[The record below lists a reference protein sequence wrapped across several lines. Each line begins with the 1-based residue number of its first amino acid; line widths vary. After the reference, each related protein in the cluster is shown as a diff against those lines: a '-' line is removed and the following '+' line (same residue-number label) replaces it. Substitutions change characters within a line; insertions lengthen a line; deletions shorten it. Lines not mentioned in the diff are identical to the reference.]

1 MSAQAP
7 NGNNA
12 STQAAASLRKLIDDP
27 DIPEAVRKAMVP
39 EFAELA
45 RALAKLDKDEVHI
58 AAFGR
63 VSVGKSALLN
73 ALIGREEFVVGVL
86 HGTTTSAE
94 QEPWRKSLAEQA
106 TRHSS
111 AALAARPASTS
122 AALAAR
128 PASTSAALAA
138 RPASTSVAVSPSDGA
153 SIHVI
158 DTPGIDE
165 LGGEVRDRLAFTAA
179 QRVDLILFVV
189 DGDITDTELEALK
202 LLVSPVR
209 PIILVLNKAD
219 RYTQEERDTLLQK
232 LAERT
237 AGLVDAENVVA
248 ASAQPQR
255 RRVIHINA
263 DGLESESVQLL
274 PPNLAAVKA
283 RIAALLDREGRTIS
297 ALNAGLMASQMSDQ
311 LGKRLIEVRAEV
323 ANTLVHTYSL
333 TKGVAVG
340 LNPIPVADLVAA
352 AGLDVALVVHLSRV
366 YGLPLTKIEAGQLIA
381 NICAQLALLMGA
393 IWGVHLVASA
403 LKGLSVGLSTA
414 LTAGAQGALAY
425 YATMLTGKAAE
436 KYLENGKSWGELGP
450 KRVVEDILAGLD
462 RDSVLRAA
470 KAEISA
476 KLRS

>member
-1 MSAQAP
+1 MNDIS
-7 NGNNA
+7 GNNA
-12 STQAAASLRKLIDDP
+12 SAQAAASLRKLIDDP
-27 DIPEAVRKAMVP
+27 DIPDAVRKAMAP

-45 RALAKLDKDEVHI
+45 RALAKLDNDEVHI

-73 ALIGREEFVVGVL
+73 ALLGREEFIVGVL
-86 HGTTTSAE
+86 HGTTTTAE
-94 QEPWRKSLAEQA
+94 QEPWR
-106 TRHSS
+106 TGIS
-111 AALAARPASTS
+111 ATS
-122 AALAAR
+122 AGGAR
-128 PASTSAALAA
+128 F
-138 RPASTSVAVSPSDGA
+138 
-153 SIHVI
+153 HVI

-165 LGGEVRDRLAFTAA
+165 LGGEARERLAYAAA

-189 DGDITDTELEALK
+189 DGDITDTELEALR
-202 LLVSPVR
+202 LLVSPSR
-209 PIILVLNKAD
+209 PMVLVLNKSD
-219 RYTQEERDTLLQK
+219 RYTGEERSALLEK
-232 LAERT
+232 LKQRT
-237 AGLVDAENVVA
+237 TNLIDAENVVA

-255 RRVIHINA
+255 RRVIRINA
-263 DGLESESVQLL
+263 EGEETESVQLL
-274 PPNLAAVKA
+274 PPNLAAVKE
-283 RIAALLDREGRTIS
+283 RIAALLDRDGRTIS
-297 ALNAGLMASQMSDQ
+297 ALNAGLMASEMSDQ

-366 YGLPLTKIEAGQLIA
+366 YGLPLTKMEAGQLIA
-381 NICAQLALLMGA
+381 NICAQLALLMSA

-436 KYLENGKSWGELGP
+436 KYLQNGKSWGELGP

-476 KLRS
+476 KLRG

>member
-1 MSAQAP
+1 MNDI

-12 STQAAASLRKLIDDP
+12 SAQAAASLRKLIDDP
-27 DIPEAVRKAMVP
+27 DIPDAVRKAMAP

-45 RALAKLDKDEVHI
+45 RALAKLDNDEVHI

-73 ALIGREEFVVGVL
+73 ALLGREEFIVGVL
-86 HGTTTSAE
+86 HGTTATAE
-94 QEPWRKSLAEQA
+94 QEPWRTGISA
-106 TRHSS
+106 SS
-111 AALAARPASTS
+111 SGGARF
-122 AALAAR
+122 
-128 PASTSAALAA
+128 
-138 RPASTSVAVSPSDGA
+138 
-153 SIHVI
+153 HVI

-165 LGGEVRDRLAFTAA
+165 LGGEARERLAYAAA

-189 DGDITDTELEALK
+189 DGDITDTELEALR
-202 LLVSPVR
+202 LLVSPSR
-209 PIILVLNKAD
+209 PMVLVLNKAD
-219 RYTQEERDTLLQK
+219 RYTGEERSALLEK
-232 LAERT
+232 LKQRT
-237 AGLVDAENVVA
+237 TGLIDAENVVA

-255 RRVIHINA
+255 RRVIRINA
-263 DGLESESVQLL
+263 EGEETESVELL
-274 PPNLAAVKA
+274 PPNLAAVKQ
-283 RIAALLDREGRTIS
+283 RIAALLDRDGRTIS
-297 ALNAGLMASQMSDQ
+297 ALNAGLMASEMSDQ

-436 KYLENGKSWGELGP
+436 KYLQNGKSWGELGP

-462 RDSVLRAA
+462 RDSVLRSA

-476 KLRS
+476 KLRG

>member
-1 MSAQAP
+1 MSAEAP
-7 NGNNA
+7 NGNSA
-12 STQAAASLRKLIDDP
+12 SAQAAASLRKLIDDP

-45 RALAKLDKDEVHI
+45 RALAKLNNDEVHI

-106 TRHSS
+106 
-111 AALAARPASTS
+111 ARPAS
-122 AALAAR
+122 A
-128 PASTSAALAA
+128 
-138 RPASTSVAVSPSDGA
+138 SVAVSSSDGA
-153 SIHVI
+153 SLHVI

-165 LGGEVRDRLAFTAA
+165 LGGEARERLAFTAA

-232 LAERT
+232 LTERT
-237 AGLVDAENVVA
+237 AGLVEAENVVA

-297 ALNAGLMASQMSDQ
+297 ALNAGLMAAQMSDQ

-476 KLRS
+476 KLRG

>member
-106 TRHSS
+106 TRH
-111 AALAARPASTS
+111 A
-122 AALAAR
+122 
-128 PASTSAALAA
+128 SAALAA

-165 LGGEVRDRLAFTAA
+165 LGGEVRERLAFTAA

>member
-1 MSAQAP
+1 MSAQALT
-7 NGNNA
+7 GNSA
-12 STQAAASLRKLIDDP
+12 SAQAAASLRKLIDDP

-45 RALAKLDKDEVHI
+45 RALAKLNNDEVHI

-73 ALIGREEFVVGVL
+73 ALLGREEFIVGVL
-86 HGTTTSAE
+86 HGTTTGPG
-94 QEPWRKSLAEQA
+94 QEPWR
-106 TRHSS
+106 SS
-111 AALAARPASTS
+111 F
-122 AALAAR
+122 
-128 PASTSAALAA
+128 
-138 RPASTSVAVSPSDGA
+138 AVSPSGETFTGA
-153 SIHVI
+153 GIHVI

-165 LGGEVRDRLAFTAA
+165 LGGEARERLAFTAA

-219 RYTQEERDTLLQK
+219 RYTKEERDLLLQK

-248 ASAQPQR
+248 ATAQPQR

-297 ALNAGLMASQMSDQ
+297 ALNAGLMAAKMSDQ

-333 TKGVAVG
+333 AKGVAVG

-366 YGLPLTKIEAGQLIA
+366 YGLALTKIEAGQLIA

-393 IWGVHLVASA
+393 IWGVNLVASA

-462 RDSVLRAA
+462 RDSVLREA

-476 KLRS
+476 KLRG

>member
-1 MSAQAP
+1 MSAEAP
-7 NGNNA
+7 NGNSA
-12 STQAAASLRKLIDDP
+12 SAQAAASLRKLIDDP

-45 RALAKLDKDEVHI
+45 RALAKLNNDEVHI

-73 ALIGREEFVVGVL
+73 ALIGREEFIVGVL
-86 HGTTTSAE
+86 HGTTTGPE
-94 QEPWRKSLAEQA
+94 QEAWR
-106 TRHSS
+106 SS
-111 AALAARPASTS
+111 FG
-122 AALAAR
+122 
-128 PASTSAALAA
+128 
-138 RPASTSVAVSPSDGA
+138 VSSSGETFTGA
-153 SIHVI
+153 GIHVI

-165 LGGEVRDRLAFTAA
+165 LGGEAREQLAFTAA

-202 LLVSPVR
+202 LLLSPAR
-209 PIILVLNKAD
+209 PMLLVLNKAD
-219 RYTQEERDTLLQK
+219 RYTTEERDTLLRK
-232 LAERT
+232 LTERT
-237 AGLVDAENVVA
+237 EGLIDAQNIVA
-248 ASAQPQR
+248 ASAQPQS

-263 DGLESESVQLL
+263 EGEEFESVQLV

-297 ALNAGLMASQMSDQ
+297 ALNAGLMASKMSDQ
-311 LGKRLIEVRAEV
+311 VGKRLIEVRAEV

-366 YGLPLTKIEAGQLIA
+366 YGLPLTKIEAGQLIM

-393 IWGVHLVASA
+393 IWGVNLVASA

-476 KLRS
+476 KLRG

>member
-45 RALAKLDKDEVHI
+45 RALAKLNSDEVHI

-106 TRHSS
+106 TRHAS

-122 AALAAR
+122 A
-128 PASTSAALAA
+128 
-138 RPASTSVAVSPSDGA
+138 AVSPSDGA

-165 LGGEVRDRLAFTAA
+165 LGGEVRERLAFTAA

-476 KLRS
+476 KLRG

>member
-1 MSAQAP
+1 MSSSH
-7 NGNNA
+7 A
-12 STQAAASLRKLIDDP
+12 SAQAAASLRKLIDDP
-27 DIPEAVRKAMVP
+27 DIPDTVRSAMKP

-45 RALAKLDKDEVHI
+45 RALAKLDNDELHI

-73 ALIGREEFVVGVL
+73 ALIGRDEFVVGVL
-86 HGTTTSAE
+86 HGTTAGPT
-94 QEPWRKSLAEQA
+94 QEPWR
-106 TRHSS
+106 SS
-111 AALAARPASTS
+111 S
-122 AALAAR
+122 
-128 PASTSAALAA
+128 
-138 RPASTSVAVSPSDGA
+138 GGG
-153 SIHVI
+153 IHVI

-165 LGGEVRDRLAFTAA
+165 LGGEARERLAFTAA

-189 DGDITDTELEALK
+189 EGDITDTELDALK
-202 LLVSPVR
+202 LLVR
-209 PIILVLNKAD
+209 PARPMLLVLNKAD
-219 RYTQEERDTLLQK
+219 RYTVAECDALIQK
-232 LAERT
+232 LTERST
-237 AGLVDAENVVA
+237 GLIEAANVVP
-248 ASAQPQR
+248 ASANPQR
-255 RRVIHINA
+255 RIVVRIDASGQEV
-263 DGLESESVQLL
+263 ESTLVV
-274 PPNLAAVKA
+274 PPNLSALRA
-283 RIAALLDREGRTIS
+283 RIAMVLDTEGRTIS
-297 ALNAGLMASQMSDQ
+297 ALNAGLMAASMSDQ
-311 LGKRLIEVRAEV
+311 LAKRLIAVRAEV

-366 YGLPLTKIEAGQLIA
+366 YGLPLTKVEAGQLIGT
-381 NICAQLALLMGA
+381 ICAQLALLMGA

-476 KLRS
+476 KLRA

>member
-1 MSAQAP
+1 MSATALGG
-7 NGNNA
+7 NGA
-12 STQAAASLRKLIDDP
+12 SAQAAASLRKLIDDP
-27 DIPEAVRKAMVP
+27 DIPEGVRKAMVP

-45 RALAKLDKDEVHI
+45 RALTKLDNDEVHI

-73 ALIGREEFVVGVL
+73 ALLGREEFIVGVL
-86 HGTTTSAE
+86 HGTTTNAM
-94 QEPWRKSLAEQA
+94 QEAWRSG
-106 TRHSS
+106 
-111 AALAARPASTS
+111 
-122 AALAAR
+122 
-128 PASTSAALAA
+128 
-138 RPASTSVAVSPSDGA
+138 TSVSPGGA

-165 LGGEVRDRLAFTAA
+165 LGGEARERLAFTAA

-202 LLVSPVR
+202 LLISPAR
-209 PIILVLNKAD
+209 PMLLVLNKAD
-219 RYTQEERDTLLQK
+219 RYTGEERDTLLQK
-232 LAERT
+232 LKERT
-237 AGLVDAENVVA
+237 SGLIDAENVVA

-255 RRVIHINA
+255 RRVIRINA
-263 DGLESESVQLL
+263 EGQEFESIELL

-436 KYLENGKSWGELGP
+436 KYLQNGKSWGELGP
-450 KRVVEDILAGLD
+450 KRVVEEILAGLD

-476 KLRS
+476 KLRG

>member
-1 MSAQAP
+1 MSDIT
-7 NGNNA
+7 GSSA
-12 STQAAASLRKLIDDP
+12 SAQAAASLRKLIDDP
-27 DIPEAVRKAMVP
+27 DIPDAVRKAMAP
-39 EFAELA
+39 EFIELV
-45 RALAKLDKDEVHI
+45 RALEKLDNDEIHI

-73 ALIGREEFVVGVL
+73 GLLGREEFTVGVL
-86 HGTTTSAE
+86 HGTTIGTE
-94 QEPWRKSLAEQA
+94 QERWR
-106 TRHSS
+106 SS
-111 AALAARPASTS
+111 VSVSASGAGFT
-122 AALAAR
+122 
-128 PASTSAALAA
+128 
-138 RPASTSVAVSPSDGA
+138 VSPSGA
-153 SIHVI
+153 SLSTGETYRSATIHVI

-165 LGGEVRDRLAFTAA
+165 LGGEARERLAYTAA
-179 QRVDLILFVV
+179 QRVDLILFIV

-202 LLVSPVR
+202 LLVSPAR
-209 PIILVLNKAD
+209 PMLLVLNKAD
-219 RYTQEERDTLLQK
+219 RYTAQERDTLLQK
-232 LAERT
+232 LNQRT
-237 AGLVDAENVVA
+237 VGLVDAENIVA
-248 ASAQPQR
+248 VSAQPQR
-255 RRVIHINA
+255 RRVIRINA
-263 DGLESESVQLL
+263 QGEEFESVELL
-274 PPNLAAVKA
+274 PPDLAAVKA
-283 RIAALLDREGRTIS
+283 RISALLDREGRTIS

-352 AGLDVALVVHLSRV
+352 AGLDVALVVHLSRI

-436 KYLENGKSWGELGP
+436 KYLQNGKSWGELGP

-476 KLRS
+476 KLRG

>member
-1 MSAQAP
+1 MSQVT
-7 NGNNA
+7 GSNA
-12 STQAAASLRKLIDDP
+12 SAQAAASLRKLIDDP
-27 DIPEAVRKAMVP
+27 EIPDAVRKAMAP

-45 RALAKLDKDEVHI
+45 RALTKLDNDELHI

-73 ALIGREEFVVGVL
+73 ALIGREEFIVGVL
-86 HGTTTSAE
+86 HGTTTGPEQEAWRK
-94 QEPWRKSLAEQA
+94 QEPWR
-106 TRHSS
+106 SS
-111 AALAARPASTS
+111 FAASSSGEAFT
-122 AALAAR
+122 
-128 PASTSAALAA
+128 
-138 RPASTSVAVSPSDGA
+138 GA
-153 SIHVI
+153 GIHVI

-165 LGGEVRDRLAFTAA
+165 LGGEAREQLAFTAA

-202 LLVSPVR
+202 LLLSPAR
-209 PIILVLNKAD
+209 PMLLVLNKAD
-219 RYTQEERDTLLQK
+219 RYTTEERDTLLSK
-232 LAERT
+232 LTERT
-237 AGLVDAENVVA
+237 EGLIDAQNIVA
-248 ASAQPQR
+248 ASAQPQS

-263 DGLESESVQLL
+263 DGQESESVQLV

-297 ALNAGLMASQMSDQ
+297 ALNAGLMASKMSDQ
-311 LGKRLIEVRAEV
+311 VGKRLIEVRAEV

-366 YGLPLTKIEAGQLIA
+366 YGLPLTKIEAGQLIM

-393 IWGVHLVASA
+393 IWGVNLVASA

-476 KLRS
+476 KLRG

>member
-122 AALAAR
+122 
-128 PASTSAALAA
+128 
-138 RPASTSVAVSPSDGA
+138 VAVSPSDGA

-165 LGGEVRDRLAFTAA
+165 LGGEVRERLAFTAA

-237 AGLVDAENVVA
+237 AGLVEAENVVA

>member
-1 MSAQAP
+1 MSDAQS
-7 NGNNA
+7 GSLA
-12 STQAAASLRKLIDDP
+12 SAQAAASLRKLIDDP
-27 DIPEAVRKAMVP
+27 DIPEAVRKAMAP

-45 RALAKLDKDEVHI
+45 RALAKLDNDEIHI

-73 ALIGREEFVVGVL
+73 SLLGREEFIVGVL
-86 HGTTTSAE
+86 HGTTTGPE
-94 QEPWRKSLAEQA
+94 QERWRSSKDSSL
-106 TRHSS
+106 
-111 AALAARPASTS
+111 
-122 AALAAR
+122 
-128 PASTSAALAA
+128 
-138 RPASTSVAVSPSDGA
+138 SPSGETFHGA
-153 SIHVI
+153 GIHVI

-165 LGGEVRDRLAFTAA
+165 LGGEARERLAFAAA

-189 DGDITDTELEALK
+189 DGDITDTELDALK
-202 LLVSPVR
+202 LLLSPAR
-209 PIILVLNKAD
+209 PMLLVLNKAD
-219 RYTQEERDTLLQK
+219 RYTSEELDTLLQK
-232 LAERT
+232 LRERT
-237 AGLVDAENVVA
+237 AGLIDAENVVA

-255 RRVIHINA
+255 RRVIRINA
-263 DGLESESVQLL
+263 EGEEFESVQLI

-283 RIAALLDREGRTIS
+283 RISALLDREGRTIS

-352 AGLDVALVVHLSRV
+352 AGLDVALVVHLSRI
-366 YGLPLTKIEAGQLIA
+366 YGLPLTKMEAGQLIA

-476 KLRS
+476 KLRGQ

>member
-1 MSAQAP
+1 MSDAT
-7 NGNNA
+7 GSSA
-12 STQAAASLRKLIDDP
+12 SAQAAASLRKLIDDP
-27 DIPEAVRKAMVP
+27 DIPEAVRKAMAP

-45 RALAKLDKDEVHI
+45 RALAKLDNDELHI

-73 ALIGREEFVVGVL
+73 GLLGREEFTVGVL
-86 HGTTTSAE
+86 HGTTIGAAQERWRSASTVSPEGDTFSSSQTLTSV
-94 QEPWRKSLAEQA
+94 S
-106 TRHSS
+106 
-111 AALAARPASTS
+111 PASETF
-122 AALAAR
+122 
-128 PASTSAALAA
+128 PGT
-138 RPASTSVAVSPSDGA
+138 

-165 LGGEVRDRLAFTAA
+165 LGGEARERLAYTAA

-189 DGDITDTELEALK
+189 DGDITDTELDALK
-202 LLVSPVR
+202 LLVSPTR
-209 PIILVLNKAD
+209 PMLLVLNKAD
-219 RYTQEERDTLLQK
+219 RYTGEERDTLLQK

-237 AGLVDAENVVA
+237 AGWVDAENIVA
-248 ASAQPQR
+248 ASALPQR
-255 RRVIHINA
+255 RRVIRIDAN
-263 DGLESESVQLL
+263 GQESESVQLL

-283 RIAALLDREGRTIS
+283 RITAVLDPEGRTIS
-297 ALNAGLMASQMSDQ
+297 ALNAGLMASKMSDQ

-366 YGLPLTKIEAGQLIA
+366 YGLPLTKMEAGQLIGT
-381 NICAQLALLMGA
+381 ICAQLALLMGA

-476 KLRS
+476 KLRA

>member
-1 MSAQAP
+1 MSAEAT
-7 NGNNA
+7 GNNA

-45 RALAKLDKDEVHI
+45 RALAKLDNDEVHI

-106 TRHSS
+106 QNSS
-111 AALAARPASTS
+111 LAEQNPWRSGY
-122 AALAAR
+122 
-128 PASTSAALAA
+128 
-138 RPASTSVAVSPSDGA
+138 AVSPSDGA

-165 LGGEVRDRLAFTAA
+165 LGGEARERLAFTAA

-232 LAERT
+232 LTERT
-237 AGLVDAENVVA
+237 AGLVEAENVVA

-381 NICAQLALLMGA
+381 NICTQLALLMGA

-470 KAEISA
+470 KAEIST
-476 KLRS
+476 KLRG

>member
-1 MSAQAP
+1 MSDAT
-7 NGNNA
+7 GSNA
-12 STQAAASLRKLIDDP
+12 SAQAAASLRKLIDDP
-27 DIPEAVRKAMVP
+27 DIPETVRKAMVP

-45 RALAKLDKDEVHI
+45 RALAKLDNDEVHI

-73 ALIGREEFVVGVL
+73 SLLGREEFIVGVL

-94 QEPWRKSLAEQA
+94 QEPWRTGSSL
-106 TRHSS
+106 
-111 AALAARPASTS
+111 
-122 AALAAR
+122 
-128 PASTSAALAA
+128 
-138 RPASTSVAVSPSDGA
+138 SPSGGA

-165 LGGEVRDRLAFTAA
+165 LGGEARERLAFAAA

-189 DGDITDTELEALK
+189 DGDITDTELDALK
-202 LLVSPVR
+202 LLISPAR
-209 PIILVLNKAD
+209 PMLLVLNKAD
-219 RYTQEERDTLLQK
+219 RYTGEERETLLQK
-232 LAERT
+232 LRERT
-237 AGLVDAENVVA
+237 AGLVDPENVVP

-255 RRVIHINA
+255 RRVIRINA
-263 DGLESESVQLL
+263 EGQELESIELV

-297 ALNAGLMASQMSDQ
+297 ALNAGLMASHMSDQ

-381 NICAQLALLMGA
+381 NICAQLALLMSA

-403 LKGLSVGLSTA
+403 LKGLSIGLSTA

-436 KYLENGKSWGELGP
+436 KYLQNGKSWGELGP
-450 KRVVEDILAGLD
+450 KRVVEEILAGLD

-476 KLRS
+476 KLRA

>member
-1 MSAQAP
+1 MS
-7 NGNNA
+7 GDTHA
-12 STQAAASLRKLIDDP
+12 SALAAASLRKLLDDP
-27 DIPEAVRKAMVP
+27 EIPDAVRRAMVP

-45 RALAKLDKDEVHI
+45 RALAKLENDELHI

-73 ALIGREEFVVGVL
+73 ALLGRDEFTVGVL
-86 HGTTTSAE
+86 HGTTQNAE
-94 QEPWRKSLAEQA
+94 QEAWR
-106 TRHSS
+106 SS
-111 AALAARPASTS
+111 S
-122 AALAAR
+122 
-128 PASTSAALAA
+128 
-138 RPASTSVAVSPSDGA
+138 GGG
-153 SIHVI
+153 IHVI

-165 LGGEVRDRLAFTAA
+165 LGGEARERIALTAA

-189 DGDITDTELEALK
+189 EGDITDTELAALR
-202 LLVSPVR
+202 LLHR
-209 PIILVLNKAD
+209 PERPMLLVLNKVD
-219 RYTQEERDTLLQK
+219 RYTQADRARLLEK

-237 AGLVDAENVVA
+237 QGIVSAENTVA
-248 ASAQPQR
+248 ASARPAR
-255 RRVIHINA
+255 RIVIRIDA
-263 DGLESESVQLL
+263 DGREQESQEQQA
-274 PPNLAAVKA
+274 PEMAALKA
-283 RIAALLDREGRTIS
+283 RIAAVLDQEGRTIS

-311 LGKRLIEVRAEV
+311 LGKRLIEVRKEV

-366 YGLPLTKIEAGQLIA
+366 YSLPLTKTEAGQLIGS
-381 NICAQLALLMGA
+381 ICAQLAVLMGA

-436 KYLENGKSWGELGP
+436 KYLENGKSWGALGP
-450 KRVVEDILAGLD
+450 KRVVEEILAGLD
-462 RDSVLRAA
+462 RDSVLRQA
-470 KAEISA
+470 KAEIAA
-476 KLRS
+476 KLRA

>member
-1 MSAQAP
+1 MSDIT
-7 NGNNA
+7 GSSA
-12 STQAAASLRKLIDDP
+12 SAQAAASLRKLIDDP
-27 DIPEAVRKAMVP
+27 DIPDAVRKAMAP
-39 EFAELA
+39 EFIELV
-45 RALAKLDKDEVHI
+45 RALEKLDNDEIHI

-73 ALIGREEFVVGVL
+73 GLLGREEFTVGVL
-86 HGTTTSAE
+86 HGTTIGTE
-94 QEPWRKSLAEQA
+94 QERWR
-106 TRHSS
+106 SS
-111 AALAARPASTS
+111 VSVSASGAGFT
-122 AALAAR
+122 A
-128 PASTSAALAA
+128 
-138 RPASTSVAVSPSDGA
+138 SPSGA
-153 SIHVI
+153 SLSTGETYRSATIHVI

-165 LGGEVRDRLAFTAA
+165 LGGEARERLAYTAA
-179 QRVDLILFVV
+179 QRVDLILFIV

-202 LLVSPVR
+202 LLVSPAR
-209 PIILVLNKAD
+209 PMLLVLNKAD
-219 RYTQEERDTLLQK
+219 RYTAQERDTLLQK
-232 LAERT
+232 LNQRT
-237 AGLVDAENVVA
+237 GGLVDAENIVA

-255 RRVIHINA
+255 RRVIRINA
-263 DGLESESVQLL
+263 QGEEFESVELL
-274 PPNLAAVKA
+274 PPDLAAVKA
-283 RIAALLDREGRTIS
+283 RISALLDREGRTIS

-352 AGLDVALVVHLSRV
+352 AGLDVALVVHLSRI

-436 KYLENGKSWGELGP
+436 KYLQNGKSWGELGP

-476 KLRS
+476 KLRG

>member
-27 DIPEAVRKAMVP
+27 DIPEAVRKAMVS

-45 RALAKLDKDEVHI
+45 RALAKLNSDEVHI

-106 TRHSS
+106 TRH
-111 AALAARPASTS
+111 
-122 AALAAR
+122 
-128 PASTSAALAA
+128 
-138 RPASTSVAVSPSDGA
+138 ASTSVAVSSSDGA

-165 LGGEVRDRLAFTAA
+165 LGGEVRERLAFTAA

-237 AGLVDAENVVA
+237 AGLVEAENVVA

-470 KAEISA
+470 KSEISA
-476 KLRS
+476 KLRG

>member
-106 TRHSS
+106 TRHAS
-111 AALAARPASTS
+111 AALAAHPASTS
-122 AALAAR
+122 AALAAH
-128 PASTSAALAA
+128 PASTSA
-138 RPASTSVAVSPSDGA
+138 AVSPSDGA

-165 LGGEVRDRLAFTAA
+165 LGGEVRERLAFTAA

-476 KLRS
+476 KLRG

>member
-1 MSAQAP
+1 MSDVAQT
-7 NGNNA
+7 GSNA
-12 STQAAASLRKLIDDP
+12 SAQAAASLRKLIDDP
-27 DIPEAVRKAMVP
+27 DIPEAVRKAMAP

-45 RALAKLDKDEVHI
+45 RALAKLQNDEVHI

-73 ALIGREEFVVGVL
+73 ALLGREEFVVGVL
-86 HGTTTSAE
+86 HGTTTGAV
-94 QEPWRKSLAEQA
+94 QEPWR
-106 TRHSS
+106 SS
-111 AALAARPASTS
+111 FAA
-122 AALAAR
+122 
-128 PASTSAALAA
+128 
-138 RPASTSVAVSPSDGA
+138 SPSGETFAGA
-153 SIHVI
+153 GIHVI

-165 LGGEVRDRLAFTAA
+165 LGGEARERLAFTAA
-179 QRVDLILFVV
+179 QRVDLILFIV

-209 PIILVLNKAD
+209 PMLLVLNKAD
-219 RYTQEERDTLLQK
+219 RYSGEERDTLLQK

-237 AGLVDAENVVA
+237 VGLIDLENIVA

-255 RRVIHINA
+255 RRVIRINA
-263 DGLESESVQLL
+263 EGQEFESVQLL

-476 KLRS
+476 KLRG

>member
-1 MSAQAP
+1 MSVAARP
-7 NGNNA
+7 GSNA
-12 STQAAASLRKLIDDP
+12 SAQAAASLRKLIDDP
-27 DIPEAVRKAMVP
+27 DIPDAVRKAMVP

-45 RALAKLDKDEVHI
+45 RALAKLDNDEVHI

-73 ALIGREEFVVGVL
+73 ALLGREEFIVGVL

-94 QEPWRKSLAEQA
+94 QEPWRSGFA
-106 TRHSS
+106 TGD
-111 AALAARPASTS
+111 ALS
-122 AALAAR
+122 
-128 PASTSAALAA
+128 
-138 RPASTSVAVSPSDGA
+138 GA

-165 LGGEVRDRLAFTAA
+165 LGGETRERLAFTAA

-202 LLVSPVR
+202 LLQSPAR
-209 PIILVLNKAD
+209 PMLLVLNKAD
-219 RYTQEERDTLLQK
+219 RYTNEECNTLLNK
-232 LAERT
+232 LSERT
-237 AGLVDAENVVA
+237 AGLVDAENIVA

-255 RRVIHINA
+255 RRVIRIDA
-263 DGLESESVQLL
+263 EGQEFESVQLL

-297 ALNAGLMASQMSDQ
+297 ALNAGLMASKMSDQ
-311 LGKRLIEVRAEV
+311 VGKRLIEVRAEV

-476 KLRS
+476 KLRG